1 MIGLVNPLLTA
12 TLANDVTNATALY
25 NESLTYLRLASDH
38 AKFIRNYF
46 DPTQER
52 LFRLA
57 DALAGSLDQLRAEI
71 CFLQEPVS
79 PAVVDA
85 FILKAA
91 PIIQQ
96 LIVFKRAVADLVRAC
111 QTQQLLP
118 PDFIDHLRREADFF
132 LSIVSHVRGQPTAT
146 RATLDLPGPPE
157 ERVATIARVLLD
169 GVPLAQAQAADFV
182 YTEFWGKHHMEHA
195 DALLLLLRPQ
205 QTDLIQK
212 TTRFRDLFDGLV
224 TKARTVEADPTDA
237 RLDSL
242 DRDTLL
248 LTGDWRKFLID
259 AQEAQLDCSL
269 QANFPQRLTEHI
281 RIETEIL
288 MEAVGRVARRRLPVT
303 SRMVSAPSA
312 GATFQQITSK
322 EVLCSAVEPRR

>member
-1 MIGLVNPLLTA
+1 MSGLANPLLTA
-12 TLANDVTNATALY
+12 ALTNDVTRATALY

-57 DALAGSLDQLRAEI
+57 DSLAAGLDRLRAEI
-71 CFLQEPVS
+71 CVLQEPVS

-85 FILKAA
+85 FIVRAA
-91 PIIQQ
+91 PVIQQ
-96 LIVFKRAVADLVRAC
+96 LIAFKQAVADLIRAC

-118 PDFIDHLRREADFF
+118 ADFIDHLRREAEFF
-132 LSIVSHVRGQPTAT
+132 LSIVSHVMGQPTAT
-146 RATLDLPGPPE
+146 RGTLDLPGPPQ
-157 ERVATIARVLLD
+157 ERVATVARVLLD
-169 GVPLAQAQAADFV
+169 RVPLVEAQAADFA
-182 YTEFWGKHHMEHA
+182 YTEFWGKHHKEHA

-205 QTDLIQK
+205 QEDLIQK
-212 TTRFRDLFDGLV
+212 TARFRDLFSTLV
-224 TKARTVEADPTDA
+224 QEARAVETNPSIA
-237 RLDSL
+237 RLDEL

-248 LTGDWRKFLID
+248 LTRDWRQFLID
-259 AQEAQLDCSL
+259 AQAAQLTCSL

-288 MEAVGRVARRRLPVT
+288 MEAVGRVARRRLSGGAPTAPVPG
-303 SRMVSAPSA
+303 S
-312 GATFQQITSK
+312 GATFQQLTEK
-322 EVLCSAVEPRR
+322 GVLCSAVDPNR